1 MLSFTSDENEIDLII
16 LYSFVSFFFSVGVI
30 E

>member
-1 MLSFTSDENEIDLII
+1 LSFTSDENEIDLII

-30 E
+30 